1 MWYFGIAKDTD
12 EWVFDCFETSFEEG
26 KYKEITDEEHN
37 SIVEQAQAQGK
48 WIGGDENG
56 NPILIDPPQ
65 PTEEEIK
72 QARIKELEF
81 FLSSTDWYVV
91 RFADTGEPVPSE
103 IKQQRQ
109 DARDEISRLRNDL

>member
-1 MWYFGIAKDTD
+1 MWYFGKFKGTD
-12 EWVFDCFETSFEEG
+12 EYGFDVFETTFDSYIELTE
-26 KYKEITDEEHN
+26 EEHN

-48 WIGGDENG
+48 WIVGDKEG
-56 NPILIDPPQ
+56 QPILIDPPQ

-109 DARDEISRLRNDL
+109 DARDEISRLREDL